1 MTTKNEKVG
10 LPPFAAASNAAPPI
24 SGRGLVLLRVQRTM
38 QPNTAIFQTAMA
50 AALPALQPSSWEY
63 QGSAPRRPPNV
74 KLLFHYNNAPGHILL
89 AAMAILYPA
98 TSRRPPPPPSS
109 PNPAPLPPAHQL
121 TGERL
126 QPIYLP
132 QVVNYDHPRGSKTPL
147 QQNCIDYSPVCQ
159 KIAYLLYLAVIL

>member
-10 LPPFAAASNAAPPI
+10 LPPFAASSNAAH
-24 SGRGLVLLRVQRTM
+24 QRAGTTKSIAN
-38 QPNTAIFQTAMA
+38 QPNTAIFQTAMAA

-98 TSRRPPPPPSS
+98 TSRRPPPPSLP
-109 PNPAPLPPAHQL
+109 PPAHQL

>member
-10 LPPFAAASNAAPPI
+10 LPPFADH
-24 SGRGLVLLRVQRTM
+24 QRQRAGTTKSIA
-38 QPNTAIFQTAMA
+38 NTAIFQTAMAA

-98 TSRRPPPPPSS
+98 TSRRPPPPSS
-109 PNPAPLPPAHQL
+109 PYPAPPPPAQL